1 MSFRLLQGLGTTE
14 ALADVFDDRALI
26 AAMLQ
31 FELALARA
39 EARLGVIPAHA
50 VGPIAAAARNPDAF
64 DIAAIEARAR
74 STGTIAIGLVEGLTD
89 KVRELDAPSAGFVH
103 WGATSQDVTDTALVL
118 CLARARPILEH
129 HHQRLVDALRSLSD
143 VHAGT
148 PMLGRTLLQPA
159 PPVTFG
165 LKAAGW
171 YAASMRGWTRVRSG
185 FDEVQVLQF
194 GGASGTLAALGDRGL
209 DVSTELGRELGLAL
223 PEAPW
228 HAHRDRL
235 AALLVA
241 CGVYV
246 ATLGKIAG
254 DVALLMQGE
263 VAEAAEPGG
272 GSSTL
277 PHKRNP
283 AGCAIAIAAAMRVPG
298 LVASF
303 LSGMAQQHE
312 RGVGGGHAE
321 GPTVASVVQAT
332 GAALSAV
339 QEVIENLSVDPA
351 RMRANIDTTQGLVF
365 SERAMMLLAPTI
377 GREAAYTLVE
387 NAATRARMHGGR
399 FADALAALPEVTKIL
414 TPADL
419 STLEAPEE
427 YLGMAERLRVQLL
440 ATR

>member
-50 VGPIAAAARNPDAF
+50 VGPIAAAAMNPDAF

-74 STGTIAIGLVEGLTD
+74 RTGTIAIGLVEGLTD

-263 VAEAAEPGG
+263 VAEAAGPGG

-339 QEVIENLSVDPA
+339 QEVIETLTVDPA

-419 STLEAPEE
+419 STLDAPEE